1 MACYIWFTNT
11 TPVDTGCL
19 PVGCLSPKAFAQTTS
34 LHFAAEMGHV
44 EAVRLLCN
52 NPFHNATAS
61 MRKKTGG
68 TALHTASDTNQS
80 ATVAALLDDCTGK
93 WFIINNG
100 SYDILYK

>member
-1 MACYIWFTNT
+1 
-11 TPVDTGCL
+11 
-19 PVGCLSPKAFAQTTS
+19 
-34 LHFAAEMGHV
+34 
-44 EAVRLLCN
+44 
-52 NPFHNATAS
+52 